1 MQSDSHY
8 LKKRFSQNFLEDKSV
23 IEKIINIIN
32 PEKSDHLI
40 EIGPGKGAL
49 TVPIIKFVK
58 KIDVIEIDKQ
68 LVKLL
73 KDNIDDKK
81 LTIHE
86 YDALKFDYSKFKNR
100 NLRLIGNLPYNIS
113 TPLLFYLLSYK
124 NIIKNMFFMLQK
136 EVVERICARP
146 GTKEYGRLSVMIQY
160 CCEVESML
168 EIKPDAFYPSPN
180 VDSAI
185 VKITPL
191 SKTKYKLI
199 NDENFKTIVREAF
212 SQRRKTIRNA
222 LKMFLNEDDIKAAGI
237 DANVRAEKLEIK
249 DFVELSNLYQ
259 VKN

>member
-32 PEKSDHLI
+32 PEKNDHLI

-124 NIIKNMFFMLQK
+124 NIIKNMFFMLQ
-136 EVVERICARP
+136 
-146 GTKEYGRLSVMIQY
+146 Y
-160 CCEVESML
+160 
-168 EIKPDAFYPSPN
+168 
-180 VDSAI
+180 
-185 VKITPL
+185 
-191 SKTKYKLI
+191 
-199 NDENFKTIVREAF
+199 
-212 SQRRKTIRNA
+212 
-222 LKMFLNEDDIKAAGI
+222 
-237 DANVRAEKLEIK
+237 
-249 DFVELSNLYQ
+249 
-259 VKN
+259 

>member
-1 MQSDSHY
+1 MNKSVYTWIAFHGITDILLPLEIWLPFYIISPP
-8 LKKRFSQNFLEDKSV
+8 NFLEH
-23 IEKIINIIN
+23 IF
-32 PEKSDHLI
+32 PEAI
-40 EIGPGKGAL
+40 FG
-49 TVPIIKFVK
+49 
-58 KIDVIEIDKQ
+58 
-68 LVKLL
+68 
-73 KDNIDDKK
+73 
-81 LTIHE
+81 
-86 YDALKFDYSKFKNR
+86 FDYSKFKNR

-146 GTKEYGRLSVMIQY
+146 GTKEYGRLSVMIQH

>member
-32 PEKSDHLI
+32 PEKNDHLI

-86 YDALKFDYSKFKNR
+86 YDALKFDYSKFK
-100 NLRLIGNLPYNIS
+100 IE
-113 TPLLFYLLSYK
+113 T
-124 NIIKNMFFMLQK
+124 
-136 EVVERICARP
+136 
-146 GTKEYGRLSVMIQY
+146 
-160 CCEVESML
+160 
-168 EIKPDAFYPSPN
+168 
-180 VDSAI
+180 
-185 VKITPL
+185 
-191 SKTKYKLI
+191 
-199 NDENFKTIVREAF
+199 
-212 SQRRKTIRNA
+212 
-222 LKMFLNEDDIKAAGI
+222 
-237 DANVRAEKLEIK
+237 
-249 DFVELSNLYQ
+249 
-259 VKN
+259 

>member
-32 PEKSDHLI
+32 PEKNDHLI

-86 YDALKFDYSKFKNR
+86 YDALKFDYSKFKKHYPKWKIEYSLKR
-100 NLRLIGNLPYNIS
+100 
-113 TPLLFYLLSYK
+113 
-124 NIIKNMFFMLQK
+124 IIEEMDQN
-136 EVVERICARP
+136 
-146 GTKEYGRLSVMIQY
+146 S
-160 CCEVESML
+160 
-168 EIKPDAFYPSPN
+168 
-180 VDSAI
+180 
-185 VKITPL
+185 
-191 SKTKYKLI
+191 
-199 NDENFKTIVREAF
+199 
-212 SQRRKTIRNA
+212 
-222 LKMFLNEDDIKAAGI
+222 
-237 DANVRAEKLEIK
+237 
-249 DFVELSNLYQ
+249 
-259 VKN
+259 